1 MKSFKLSKEDI
12 DKVRNTDGFPLADDE
27 SIIAISDAPSYT
39 ACPNPFINDF
49 ISENGTPYSEKDD
62 T

>member
-27 SIIAISDAPSYT
+27 SIIAISY
-39 ACPNPFINDF
+39 
-49 ISENGTPYSEKDD
+49 
-62 T
+62 